1 MNNVINLNQE
11 REINELIDKL
21 GSLMTNDQ
29 SMTERTISVVNGS
42 LEMKSDG
49 NVLLSVRIPKEL
61 MDWIDSYSRI
71 AAVNQETRI
80 TRTDTVVGFLET
92 MKALMEYQEKTV
104 WGKSHQDMIREV
116 LESGVNQST
125 GDKQEG

>member
-21 GSLMTNDQ
+21 GSLMANDET
-29 SMTERTISVVNGS
+29 MTERTISVVNEG

-71 AAVNQETRI
+71 AAVNSESRI
-80 TRTDTVVGFLET
+80 TRTDTVIGFLET

-104 WGKSHQDMIREV
+104 WGKSHQDMIKEV
-116 LESGVNQST
+116 LESGVNQSLA
-125 GDKQEG
+125 EPF

>member
-1 MNNVINLNQE
+1 MNNVINLSEE
-11 REINELIDKL
+11 REINELLDKL
-21 GSLMTNDQ
+21 GSLMTDDKT
-29 SMTERTISVVNGS
+29 MTERTISVVNEG

-71 AAVNQETRI
+71 AAVNSESRI
-80 TRTDTVVGFLET
+80 TRTDTVIGFLET

-104 WGKSHQDMIREV
+104 WGKSHQDMIKEV
-116 LESGVNQST
+116 LESGVNQSN
-125 GDKQEG
+125 DSEG

>member
-21 GSLMTNDQ
+21 GSLMANDET
-29 SMTERTISVVNGS
+29 MTERTISVVNEG

-80 TRTDTVVGFLET
+80 TRTDTVINFLEN
-92 MKALMEYQEKTV
+92 MKAIYEYKSKNE
-104 WGKSHQDMIREV
+104 WGGKSHQQMIADV
-116 LESGVNQST
+116 LNQSES
-125 GDKQEG
+125 KEG

>member
-21 GSLMTNDQ
+21 GSLMANDET
-29 SMTERTISVVNGS
+29 MTERTISVVNEG

-71 AAVNQETRI
+71 AAVNSESRI
-80 TRTDTVVGFLET
+80 TRTDTVIGFLET

-104 WGKSHQDMIREV
+104 WGKSHQDMIKEV
-116 LESGVNQST
+116 LESGVNQSN
-125 GDKQEG
+125 DSEG

>member
-1 MNNVINLNQE
+1 MNNVINLSEE
-11 REINELIDKL
+11 REINELLDKL
-21 GSLMTNDQ
+21 GSLMTDDKT
-29 SMTERTISVVNGS
+29 MTERTISVVNEG

-49 NVLLSVRIPKEL
+49 TVLLSVRIPKEL

-71 AAVNQETRI
+71 AAVNSESRI
-80 TRTDTVVGFLET
+80 TRTDTVIGFLET

-104 WGKSHQDMIREV
+104 WGKSHQDMIKEV

-125 GDKQEG
+125 DSEG

>member
-21 GSLMTNDQ
+21 GSLMANDET
-29 SMTERTISVVNGS
+29 MTERTISVVNEG

-71 AAVNQETRI
+71 AAVNSESRI
-80 TRTDTVVGFLET
+80 TRTDTVIGFLET

-116 LESGVNQST
+116 LESGVNQSDN
-125 GDKQEG
+125 GKEG

>member
-1 MNNVINLNQE
+1 MQHEEEKIM
-11 REINELIDKL
+11 I
-21 GSLMTNDQ
+21 TA
-29 SMTERTISVVNGS
+29 
-42 LEMKSDG
+42 
-49 NVLLSVRIPKEL
+49 RIPKSL
-61 MDWIDSYSRI
+61 LDWIDSYSRI
-71 AAVNQETRI
+71 AAVNQETRF

-125 GDKQEG
+125 DSEG